1 LAWAIITEK
10 TPNSVI
16 YKMQS
21 PGTQLS
27 NKDYKRAAD
36 DVLEGGTKR
45 LHGDD
50 DEDADPSGLQ
60 ALSLII

>member
-1 LAWAIITEK
+1 
-10 TPNSVI
+10 
-16 YKMQS
+16 MQS